1 MNVTEDSLV
10 PIREDAQANYAR
22 LAAIYDGE
30 VKRMAAARR
39 RAIEA
44 LELRAGM
51 RVLDVGCGTGLSLLA
66 LSSAVGPGGSVTGFE
81 LSGPM
86 IARAAAVVE
95 KNDLKN
101 VTLCQTAGEHFTSDA
116 KFDAALFC
124 YTHDVQQSSAALQ
137 AIFDTLNVG
146 ARIAATGTKILP
158 PPLGWFFNGWL
169 RKRQRGY
176 NSNPMGLDRPWR
188 LLADFVEP
196 DFSVI
201 PYYAGLGYL
210 FRGRAK

>member
-1 MNVTEDSLV
+1 MNASEDSLV

-22 LAAIYDGE
+22 LAAIYDGQ

-44 LELRAGM
+44 LELRPGM
-51 RVLDVGCGTGLSLLA
+51 RVVDVGCGTGLSLSA
-66 LSSAVGPGGSVTGFE
+66 LSSAVGPRGNVTGFE

-86 IARAAAVVE
+86 IARATAVVE
-95 KNDLKN
+95 KNGLKN
-101 VTLCQTAGEHFTSDA
+101 VTLCQTAGEHFTSNA

-124 YTHDVQQSSAALQ
+124 YTHDVQQSLPALQ

-146 ARIAATGTKILP
+146 AHVAATGTKILP
-158 PPLGWFFNGWL
+158 PPLGWFLNGWL
-169 RKRQRGY
+169 RKRQQGY
-176 NSNPMGLDRPWR
+176 NSNPAGLEQPWR
-188 LLADFVEP
+188 LLADFVGP
-196 DFSVI
+196 DFSVT

-210 FRGRAK
+210 FRGRAR